1 MIANLARP
9 IRQQLRSIHC
19 RLVLQR
25 ALLKLRQDPEK
36 CLSPSSS
43 VISDLNYGWQHSGWS
58 ASDTFLRGCVREA
71 LLSKGSILECGS
83 GLTTLALGVIADV
96 RGVSVL
102 SLEQDEAW
110 ANRVRQIASA
120 NGIRSVAVHQAPL
133 KDYGGYSWYTMP
145 NERLSKRFSLVICDG
160 PPGDTNGG
168 RYGLF
173 PVAHHTFRDDCVIL
187 LDDAIREDE
196 QAIARRW
203 QAEFP
208 LACRA
213 IGEERPFFRF
223 NRIARRMSPPI
234 AASSINHLVH
244 RTG

>member
-1 MIANLARP
+1 MIANLAVSIKP
-9 IRQQLRSIHC
+9 IRQRLRSVHC

-25 ALLKLRQDPEK
+25 TLHRLKQDPEK
-36 CLSPSSS
+36 CLSPSSN
-43 VISDLNYGWQHSGWS
+43 VISDLIYGWQNSGWS
-58 ASDTFLRGCVREA
+58 ASQTFLRGCVREA

-83 GLTTLALGVIADV
+83 GLTTLVLGVIADV
-96 RGVSVL
+96 RGISVL
-102 SLEQDEAW
+102 SLEQDAAW
-110 ANRVRQIASA
+110 AERVRQIASA
-120 NGIRSVAVHQAPL
+120 LGIRSVVVHQAPL
-133 KDYGGYSWYTMP
+133 KDYGSFSWYTMP
-145 NERLSKRFSLVICDG
+145 SERLSKRFSLVVCDG

-187 LDDAIREDE
+187 LDDAIHQDE

-213 IGEERPFFRF
+213 VGEERPFFRF
-223 NRIARRMSPPI
+223 NRIARRVTPPRS
-234 AASSINHLVH
+234 ALGVNHLAH
-244 RTG
+244 